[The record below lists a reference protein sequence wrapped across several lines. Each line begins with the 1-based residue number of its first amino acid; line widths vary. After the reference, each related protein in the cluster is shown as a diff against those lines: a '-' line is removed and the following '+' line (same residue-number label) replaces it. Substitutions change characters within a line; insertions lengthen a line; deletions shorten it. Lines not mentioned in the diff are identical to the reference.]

1 MKNKQEDKKEEI
13 KEISTPKII
22 ALISFITILELFRLS
37 WI

>member
-1 MKNKQEDKKEEI
+1 MKDEQEEI

-22 ALISFITILELFRLS
+22 ALIIFITILELFRLG